1 MVAVTTL
8 AALAGLAS
16 CGGPAD
22 TARGTRTGTTTTS
35 PAGSDGG
42 SALGVGRAGGSV
54 GSGAPA
60 GSVASTKT
68 TRGLAEVDV
77 RLRLLARFDKPVAL
91 AVRPGDPRPGRI
103 YVAEQGGRVR
113 ALNQAGA
120 NGGTID
126 PVAVVDLRSRTAA
139 DGERGLLGLAFSPD
153 GSEMYVNYTDRH
165 GDTNVDAFTM
175 TAAGGADPTSRRPL
189 ILVAQPFSNHNGGH
203 LVTGPDGMLYIGMGD
218 GGSGGD
224 PQGNGQNPATL
235 LGKLLRIDPRPS
247 AGRPYTVPADNP
259 FAGGAGGRA
268 EIWASGLRNP
278 WGFSFDP
285 ATGDLWIADVGQ
297 DRVEEIN
304 VARAPGGAGTGAATG
319 AGRAANFGWNVYE
332 GSARFDRSA
341 AAVDAVAPFYEYRH
355 GSGAD
360 EGCSVTGGVVYRG
373 DATAGLDGA
382 YLFADYCVAGI
393 RAVSASGPA
402 PPAARRLLDTPASV
416 VAFALDRDGEVLVA
430 SLDGGVYRLEPGD

>member
-1 MVAVTTL
+1 MVLVTAITL
-8 AALAGLAS
+8 AGCRDGA
-16 CGGPAD
+16 GPAVA
-22 TARGTRTGTTTTS
+22 TAPRATTE
-35 PAGSDGG
+35 PAGS
-42 SALGVGRAGGSV
+42 SGSV
-54 GSGAPA
+54 RSGGP
-60 GSVASTKT
+60 SVSTAA
-68 TRGLAEVDV
+68 TRPTRSLADVKV
-77 RLRLLARFDKPVAL
+77 RLRLLARFDKPVAM
-91 AVRPGDPRPGRI
+91 AVRPGDPVPGRI

-113 ALNQAGA
+113 ALNDSGA
-120 NGGTID
+120 DGGDGGTAD
-126 PVAVVDLRSRTAA
+126 AVAVVDLRSRTTA

-153 GSEMYVNYTDRH
+153 GDELYVNYTDRS
-165 GDTNVDAFTM
+165 GATNVDAFTM
-175 TAAGGADPTSRRPL
+175 TAAGTADPTSRRQLLL
-189 ILVAQPFSNHNGGH
+189 IAQPYSNHNGGH

-247 AGRPYTVPADNP
+247 AGRPYTIPADNP
-259 FAGGAGGRA
+259 FAGGSGGRA

-297 DRVEEIN
+297 DRLEEIN
-304 VARAPGGAGTGAATG
+304 VARAPGSAGTGAATG
-319 AGRAANFGWNVYE
+319 AGRGANFGWNVYE

-355 GSGAD
+355 GNGAD

-373 DATAGLDGA
+373 DAIAGLDGA

-393 RAVSASGPA
+393 RAVAVSGSA
-402 PPAARRLLDTPASV
+402 PPAARRVLETPASV

-430 SLDGGVYRLEPGD
+430 SLDGRVYRLEPGD